1 MSLNRTYK
9 ARMDKVLSY
18 IDSHLNRSI
27 SLAEVADISHFS
39 HFHFHR
45 IFKGIMGE
53 TLNEYISRRRL
64 QRAANSLV
72 FNPEMSITHIAFEHG
87 FSSSANFS
95 KAVKL
100 YFGYSPSQLRDP
112 SKVKANQSK
121 IGKLES
127 KYGKVFSPSDLYP
140 THITKGVMLHNQ
152 KDESMNMKVEIKTLD
167 TQTVCKLASEGGYQE
182 AAIYRAWDKLI
193 QLAQL
198 KGINAEDQLRF
209 AHCYDNPTVTPIDKC
224 RYDASIVMPNQTSDS
239 NIEAPYKI
247 GEIPAGKYAVLYYKG
262 PAEEAIQKQLA
273 LYSQWF
279 PQSGY
284 EPDDYP
290 MMEHYLNDV
299 RADGYLEME
308 IYIKIKAL

>member
-1 MSLNRTYK
+1 MNPSYLARIQKALHFIESNLSANLSLT
-9 ARMDKVLSY
+9 D
-18 IDSHLNRSI
+18 
-27 SLAEVADISHFS
+27 VATASHFS
-39 HFHFHR
+39 DYHFHR
-45 IFKGIMGE
+45 IFKGIMDE
-53 TLNEYISRRRL
+53 TLNDYISRRRL

-72 FNPEMSITHIAFEHG
+72 FSPDLSITQIALDHG

-112 SKVKANQSK
+112 RKVNAKESK

-140 THITKGVMLHNQ
+140 THITDDVMPHNQ
-152 KDESMNMKVEIKTLD
+152 NDESKNMKVEIKTLE
-167 TQTVCKLASEGGYQE
+167 TQTVCKLASDGGYQE

-198 KGINAEDQLRF
+198 KGIKADDQLRF

-224 RYDASIVMPNQTSDS
+224 RYEASIVMPSKGDLKVET
-239 NIEAPYKI
+239 PYTL
-247 GEIPAGKYAVLYYKG
+247 GEIPAGNYAVLYYKG
-262 PAEEAIQKQLA
+262 TAEEALQKQLA

-299 RADGYLEME
+299 RADGFLEME
-308 IYIKIKAL
+308 IYIKIKSL

>member
-1 MSLNRTYK
+1 MLMNHTYK
-9 ARMDKVLSY
+9 ARMDKVITY
-18 IDSHLNRSI
+18 IETHLNRSI
-27 SLAEVADISHFS
+27 TLAEVADVSHFS
-39 HFHFHR
+39 EFHFHR
-45 IFKGIMGE
+45 IFKGIMDE
-53 TLNEYISRRRL
+53 TLNDYISRRRL
-64 QRAANSLV
+64 QRAANSLA
-72 FNPEMSITHIAFEHG
+72 FSHDLSITEIALDHG

-112 SKVKANQSK
+112 SKVNAKESK

-140 THITKGVMLHNQ
+140 THITDDVMPHNQ
-152 KDESMNMKVEIKTLD
+152 NDESKNMKVEIKTLE
-167 TQTVCKLASEGGYQE
+167 TQTVCKLASDGGYQE

-198 KGINAEDQLRF
+198 KGIKADDQLRF

-224 RYDASIVMPNQTSDS
+224 RYEASIVMPSKGDLKVET
-239 NIEAPYKI
+239 PYTL
-247 GEIPAGKYAVLYYKG
+247 GEIPAGNYAVLYYKG
-262 PAEEAIQKQLA
+262 TAEEALQKQLA

-299 RADGYLEME
+299 RADGFLEME
-308 IYIKIKAL
+308 IYIKIKSL

>member
-9 ARMDKVLSY
+9 ARMDKVLTY
-18 IDSHLNRSI
+18 IDTHLNRSI
-27 SLAEVADISHFS
+27 SLAEVAEISHFS
-39 HFHFHR
+39 DFHFHR
-45 IFKGIMGE
+45 IFKGIMDE
-53 TLNEYISRRRL
+53 TLNDYIGRRRL

-72 FNPEMSITHIAFEHG
+72 FNPEMSITQIALDHG

-100 YFGYSPSQLRDP
+100 HFGYSPSQLRDP
-112 SKVKANQSK
+112 NKATAKESK

-140 THITKGVMLHNQ
+140 THIADDVMPHNQ
-152 KDESMNMKVEIKTLD
+152 NDESMNMKVEIKTLD

-193 QLAQL
+193 HLAEL
-198 KGINAEDQLRF
+198 NGIKADDQLRF

-224 RYDASIVMPNQTSDS
+224 RYDASIVMPSQMSDS
-239 NIEAPYKI
+239 GVQAPYKI

-299 RADGYLEME
+299 RADGFLEME